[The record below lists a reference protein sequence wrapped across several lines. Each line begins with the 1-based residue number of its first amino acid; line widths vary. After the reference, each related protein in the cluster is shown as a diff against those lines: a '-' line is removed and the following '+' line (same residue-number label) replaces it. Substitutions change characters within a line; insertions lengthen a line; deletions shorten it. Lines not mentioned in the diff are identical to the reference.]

1 MTQYTFQAHEIKSSV
16 SNIDVT
22 NAYHLVMAAKHGDV
36 EQLEKLIALVASP
49 IDRNV
54 ALEGAVENGHIVC
67 VKALLPYI
75 TPKLDNNYALMLA
88 ASSGNAQCV
97 QLLIPLFEPNNCYE
111 SLFEAVKRNQ
121 AECVKLLVPVTD
133 LKQNNSRMLQWAA
146 MYQPNMVDLLL
157 DASDIDAAI
166 EAIQDDCD
174 NDWDG
179 RKKALT
185 LLEEKRNQRQ
195 NQILR
200 SHIENTGI
208 APKRHKI

>member
-36 EQLEKLIALVASP
+36 EQIEKLIALVDSP

-54 ALEGAVENGHIVC
+54 ALEGAVEHGRTAC

-75 TPKLDNNYALMLA
+75 DSRLNNHSALMLA

-97 QLLIPLFEPNNCYE
+97 QLLIPLAEPNNCYE

-121 AECVKLLVPVTD
+121 EECVKLLVPLTD
-133 LKQNNSRMLQWAA
+133 LKQNNSWVLQWAA
-146 MYQPNMVDLLL
+146 MYQHNMVDLLL
-157 DASDIDAAI
+157 DASDVDAAI
-166 EAIQDDCD
+166 EAIQNDCD
-174 NDWDG
+174 GDWDEENE
-179 RKKALT
+179 ALT